1 MNGFAH
7 GKLSVLLAIGL
18 VVLTSLLPVALQ
30 AQNEAQGPTF
40 SSEQLEQIVA
50 PIALYPDALLAQ
62 VLMASTYPLE
72 VVEAARFAQAN
83 PSLEDKALD
92 DALQQRS
99 WDPSV
104 KSLVSFP
111 QVLTMMDERLDW
123 TQKLGDAVLAQQKDV
138 MDAVQ
143 RLRAKAQAEGNL
155 KTTEQQKVIV
165 EEAPPSGGTTVI
177 VIEPANPQVVYVPT
191 YNPTVVYGAWPY
203 PAYPPYYYYP
213 PGYVAATSLL
223 SFGVGVAV
231 GSALWGG
238 CNWGRGNVDINVNRY
253 NNFNQNVT
261 KNYNQTNVQNKYQ
274 NGNWQHDPSHRKGA
288 QYRDSG
294 TQERYGRG
302 QSSNV
307 ASRDAYR
314 GRAEQG
320 RQQIAREGIGGGQ
333 GQLGQGGA
341 AGSQRPT
348 ASTRPAGGAQGGAAA
363 GSQRPTASTRPAG
376 GAQGGAAAGS
386 QRPTASTRPAGGAQG
401 GAAAASQRPTA
412 STKPAGDGRPTGDR
426 SPKAFEGSANGAQAR
441 RDSDRGRASRESAAS
456 SGGRAGSSVQRTG
469 GAGGAQRTGGGGAQR
484 AGGGGG
490 RSR

>member
-320 RQQIAREGIGGGQ
+320 RQQLAREGIGGGQ
-333 GQLGQGGA
+333 GQLGQGG
-341 AGSQRPT
+341 
-348 ASTRPAGGAQGGAAA
+348 
-363 GSQRPTASTRPAG
+363 
-376 GAQGGAAAGS
+376 AAGS

>member
-30 AQNEAQGPTF
+30 AQSEAQGPTF

-92 DALQQRS
+92 DELQQRS

-111 QVLTMMDERLDW
+111 QVLTMMDEKLDW

-203 PAYPPYYYYP
+203 PAYPPLLLP
-213 PGYVAATSLL
+213 AGLCSADVVAFLR
-223 SFGVGVAV
+223 
-231 GSALWGG
+231 
-238 CNWGRGNVDINVNRY
+238 CGRGRGLGAMGRL
-253 NNFNQNVT
+253 QL
-261 KNYNQTNVQNKYQ
+261 
-274 NGNWQHDPSHRKGA
+274 GARKRRH
-288 QYRDSG
+288 QREPLQQLQPERD
-294 TQERYGRG
+294 QEL
-302 QSSNV
+302 QP
-307 ASRDAYR
+307 DE
-314 GRAEQG
+314 RAE
-320 RQQIAREGIGGGQ
+320 
-333 GQLGQGGA
+333 
-341 AGSQRPT
+341 
-348 ASTRPAGGAQGGAAA
+348 
-363 GSQRPTASTRPAG
+363 
-376 GAQGGAAAGS
+376 
-386 QRPTASTRPAGGAQG
+386 
-401 GAAAASQRPTA
+401 
-412 STKPAGDGRPTGDR
+412 
-426 SPKAFEGSANGAQAR
+426 
-441 RDSDRGRASRESAAS
+441 
-456 SGGRAGSSVQRTG
+456 
-469 GAGGAQRTGGGGAQR
+469 
-484 AGGGGG
+484 
-490 RSR
+490 